1 MMLRNFRSRLIG
13 DSRGAVAIEY
23 ALLAI
28 LIAVGIV
35 SALRSTKSG
44 VSQQFDSASY
54 NMNQATGGT
63 QLAVK
68 KVYAP
73 TALTENGI
81 QYTQVT
87 TQFYAPGTGVNGVP
101 GACPCTAQIVRTPV
115 NMTNPPYQSAVFD
128 IDNTLTNIIGVTT
141 YNNDG
146 SVAVDKRTPLYTGVA
161 MVVHTDAAGSYTY
174 RETQSPTGTAGVTA
188 VTRTMLDDSG
198 SGTFKTMQYV
208 QDQSV
213 AGTSTMIGSVTTN
226 KDGTVTKTGQDIS
239 SYF

>member
-1 MMLRNFRSRLIG
+1 MRARTSRSGPTINFRSRLIG

-73 TALTENGI
+73 TALTENG
-81 QYTQVT
+81 
-87 TQFYAPGTGVNGVP
+87 N
-101 GACPCTAQIVRTPV
+101 
-115 NMTNPPYQSAVFD
+115 QSAVFD

-174 RETQSPTGTAGVTA
+174 RETQSPTGTPGVTA

-213 AGTSTMIGSVTTN
+213 AGTSTMIGSVVTN
-226 KDGTVTKTGQDIS
+226 KDGTVTKSGQDIS